1 MQIDT
6 AGATVTREQD
16 GILIVVTEDISQA
29 LRTKL
34 TDKGYD
40 CYQVSHDEQALHHL
54 KTNRIALVILDI
66 GKIGVKDFVLNKP
79 TRLNDEETKQV
90 RCHQEIGEHILTPI
104 LNDAETLKPVR
115 NHHEQYDGTGYPD
128 RLTNSQIPLGTRIL
142 AVADAYDAMSITM
155 KNGSPATQGVCP
167 TCGTK
172 MFRIGKS

>member
-16 GILIVVTEDISQA
+16 GILIVVTEDVSQA

-40 CYQVSHDEQALHHL
+40 CYQASHDEQALHHL

-90 RCHQEIGEHILTPI
+90 RCQPEIGEHILTPI
-104 LNDAETLKPVR
+104 LNDAESLKPVR
-115 NHHEQYDGTGYPD
+115 NHHEQYDGTG
-128 RLTNSQIPLGTRIL
+128 
-142 AVADAYDAMSITM
+142 
-155 KNGSPATQGVCP
+155 
-167 TCGTK
+167 
-172 MFRIGKS
+172 